1 MLSVNMAMIGGKI
14 VENVTLEKLQSGME
28 ICTIRVGVKEQRK
41 NKDTNEWEERDVTI
55 ELKSFGKMAAIYKKK
70 FSIGNWILAE
80 CAVQTNEGK
89 EGKLYTS
96 ISIKK
101 AHFVGPGSTRG
112 IEVDETSDAPDYGSG
127 PTHQRASREPQRA
140 AVDTGEIPF

>member
-1 MLSVNMAMIGGKI
+1 MLSVNTVMIGGKI
-14 VENVTLEKLQSGME
+14 VGNVEIEKLPTGMDL
-28 ICTIRVGVKEQRK
+28 CVIRVGVKEQRK

-70 FSIGNWILAE
+70 FSMGNWILAE
-80 CAVQTNEGK
+80 CAVQTSAGK

-112 IEVDETSDAPDYGSG
+112 IDAEDDSDAVDYGTE
-127 PTHQRASREPQRA
+127 PTRNTTSPAPSRA